1 MINIYSCICQLISVN
16 TKQRNLFIHIFDPLN
31 YLFGFFRIFKT
42 MEEKKIRRN
51 LYRVLRKTGVQKR
64 NISPDSSFTGD
75 LQFDAT
81 DWSLFAYY
89 LEGMF
94 NISIKDDELV
104 KLKNVENTIQ
114 YLGKSA

>member
-1 MINIYSCICQLISVN
+1 
-16 TKQRNLFIHIFDPLN
+16 
-31 YLFGFFRIFKT
+31 

-51 LYRVLRKTGVQKR
+51 LYRVLRKTGVEKR
-64 NISPDSSFTGD
+64 DISPDSSFDGD

-81 DWSLFAYY
+81 DWSLFGYY

-94 NISIKDDELV
+94 NISIKDDELI
-104 KLKNVENTIQ
+104 KLENVEKTIQ